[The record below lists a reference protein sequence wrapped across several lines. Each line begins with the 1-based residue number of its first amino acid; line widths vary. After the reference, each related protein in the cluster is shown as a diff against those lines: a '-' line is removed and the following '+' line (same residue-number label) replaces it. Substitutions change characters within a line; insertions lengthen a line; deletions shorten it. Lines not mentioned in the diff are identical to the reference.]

1 MYGNVHPY
9 EGLTYSHNLY
19 ALLNSMTPQSSL
31 PYVCFV
37 TRLSYSCNNNI
48 CASWACYSCNSSRKD
63 GKGVYVR
70 DPARKKTLIT
80 AFNVLKKYICL
91 NFYHYFWSLI
101 LIIEFLLCSYNE
113 CQIVLQVF
121 ISIFWVCIPTY

>member
-1 MYGNVHPY
+1 MYSNVHPY

-70 DPARKKTLIT
+70 DPARKKTLII
-80 AFNVLKKYICL
+80 AFNVNRRNIFAYIL
-91 NFYHYFWSLI
+91 PLFLVTHFDYWIPFMLVQWMPDSTTSVHFHLLSMHYD
-101 LIIEFLLCSYNE
+101 Y
-113 CQIVLQVF
+113 
-121 ISIFWVCIPTY
+121 